1 MKSGNKLL
9 DLDTQKGLNL
19 SKSKTRYYIL
29 TF

>member
-19 SKSKTRYYIL
+19 SKSKTRYY
-29 TF
+29 